1 MKIPGKYVHSI
12 DGWTIENPLFKKS
25 FFYTGL
31 KTIDKKKNRV
41 IMIEFARRIMTNRF
55 LARHDDDKESS

>member
-1 MKIPGKYVHSI
+1 MFILLTDNRESPI
-12 DGWTIENPLFKKS
+12 KKP

-31 KTIDKKKNRV
+31 KNIDKKNSV
-41 IMIEFARRIMTNRF
+41 IMIEFARRIIANRF